1 MSEKYSTEE
10 LVKWVDR
17 AFNLAETCSLS
28 LRLNTEKE
36 IERNAI
42 ITRLRAGDNL
52 ENKSLMRLA
61 FDLGISVSAAKILE
75 DHVRTEYDARLRAAD
90 KLCMIMNKI
99 ANWLERQIA
108 LTERLEKVNR
118 GTFDS
123 LADSC
128 VLDEKTY
135 RAQLEEVRKAI
146 ADYEEGR

>member
-1 MSEKYSTEE
+1 MSEKRFSTDEI
-10 LVKWVDR
+10 VATVMKWRGWDMDAVDEP
-17 AFNLAETCSLS
+17 AY
-28 LRLNTEKE
+28 KE
-36 IERNAI
+36 II
-42 ITRLRAGDNL
+42 
-52 ENKSLMRLA
+52 
-61 FDLGISVSAAKILE
+61 
-75 DHVRTEYDARLRAAD
+75 ARLRAAD

-146 ADYEEGR
+146 ADYEK

>member
-1 MSEKYSTEE
+1 
-10 LVKWVDR
+10 
-17 AFNLAETCSLS
+17 
-28 LRLNTEKE
+28 
-36 IERNAI
+36 
-42 ITRLRAGDNL
+42 
-52 ENKSLMRLA
+52 MRLA
-61 FDLGISVSAAKILE
+61 ADLEVSFSAAKILE

-146 ADYEEGR
+146 TDYKGKA

>member
-1 MSEKYSTEE
+1 MSEK
-10 LVKWVDR
+10 
-17 AFNLAETCSLS
+17 
-28 LRLNTEKE
+28 
-36 IERNAI
+36 
-42 ITRLRAGDNL
+42 
-52 ENKSLMRLA
+52 SLMKLA
-61 FDLGISVSAAKILE
+61 ADLGVSFSVAKIIS
-75 DHVRTEYDARLRAAD
+75 DHAREEYDARLRAAD

-146 ADYEEGR
+146 ADYEEGRNR